1 MPNHVYAWITVQE
14 KYAYKLKEISNVG
27 LCRYYKE
34 MPDELVHTA
43 SPARVVSQKDYDEQM
58 KKNKKEK
65 YPSYPLTKS
74 MQIDLIDRCGYDN
87 WYDWAHENWGTKWGC
102 YDGEYDDG
110 TCTYRFTTAWNSVS
124 ELIINKLSKD
134 IPSFAYFYEEEQGWG
149 AAIDMVDGEVVRS
162 LEWDAP
168 DWEET
173 DHDDIQYLSNDYEN
187 GEGKFSKG
195 YYNDYC
201 LCDYLGGTIEEAI
214 EEIT

>member
-1 MPNHVYAWITVQE
+1 MPNHVYAQISVDE
-14 KYAYKLKEISNVG
+14 KYADKLKEISNVG
-27 LCRYYKE
+27 LCRYYRP
-34 MPDELVHTA
+34 MPEELVQTT
-43 SPARVVSQKDYDEQM
+43 SPTRVVTEKEYAKQM
-58 KKNKKEK
+58 KENETAKFK
-65 YPSYPLTKS
+65 SYPITK
-74 MQIDLIDRCGYDN
+74 DRRQYLLDNYGYDN
-87 WYDWAHENWGTKWGC
+87 WYDWAYKNWGTKWGC

-110 TCTYRFTTAWNSVS
+110 IYSFTTAWNSVS

-134 IPSFAYFYEEEQGWG
+134 IPSFEYFYEEEQGWG
-149 AAIDMVDGEVVRS
+149 AEIDMVDGEVVRS

-201 LCDYLGGTIEEAI
+201 LSDYLGGTIEEAI